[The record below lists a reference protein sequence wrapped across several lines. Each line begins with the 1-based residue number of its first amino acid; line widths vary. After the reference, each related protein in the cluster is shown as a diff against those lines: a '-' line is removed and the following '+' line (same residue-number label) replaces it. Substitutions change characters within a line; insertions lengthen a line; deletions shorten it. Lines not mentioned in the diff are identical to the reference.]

1 MDKILIM
8 PTGGWLVAKMLE
20 SCGSTTCDASV
31 EELLS
36 MKSPLPLSQFYSEKE
51 GVWLKPVFGNL
62 KAYATDEGVTELDVI
77 AVAKYFGGKHHIRHM
92 IPKARASGISYEL
105 GEAAGLV
112 LDVLLPL
119 EGETYKNEGLE
130 LIIKGGVRADDHRG
144 RVSCY
149 HRGLVVN
156 LPLSES
162 DVTQILAEQRQSP
175 EFVAALKRIKGP
187 VSLKIEHQKA
197 LKEQA

>member
-1 MDKILIM
+1 LDKILII

-20 SCGSTTCDASV
+20 SCGSTACDASV
-31 EELLS
+31 AELLS
-36 MKSPLPLSQFYSEKE
+36 MKSPIALNRFYFEEE
-51 GVWLKPVFGNL
+51 GAWIKPVFGNL
-62 KAYATDEGVTELDVI
+62 KAYATDEEIVELDVV

-119 EGETYKNEGLE
+119 DGEVYKNDGFE
-130 LIIKGGVRADDHRG
+130 LVIKGGVRVGDLKG
-144 RVSCY
+144 TVSCY
-149 HRGLVVN
+149 HRGLVVT
-156 LPLSES
+156 LPLPEA
-162 DVTQILAEQRQSP
+162 DVSQILAEQRQSP
-175 EFVAALKRIKGP
+175 EFMAALKRIKGP
-187 VSLKIEHQKA
+187 VSLRPEHQTA